1 MQSSG
6 YTQGI
11 HNGNFWLSMNLR
23 QLEVFEAVMR
33 AGSIGQAARA
43 LDVSQPAIS
52 KSLRLAEEAAG
63 FVLFRRVRGRVFP
76 SPEAETLLPMVQ
88 RVRGDLDG
96 IASHIRQLR
105 EGHAGSVTVAAP
117 GSVAHAFIT
126 PALVQFARERP
137 NIRVEVMILPT
148 EMIADRV
155 AESRADFGVVH
166 QPIDN
171 PYLDGEVICEAE
183 GVCVMLKSHA
193 LAQRRSVSARDLVRE
208 RLISYREDTSIG
220 ALVRK
225 ALRAEGER
233 RDVDI
238 VINQSQQA
246 LDLVAA
252 GAGLAVMDPFLLIA
266 AGRPTLVGVPV
277 RPAFPHRLRL
287 IRARERPRSRAA
299 AQFEKQIRAVVL
311 ARIGASPLA
320 GLVKRVPAGDAKL
333 GGQATADARK
343 HNRA

>member
-1 MQSSG
+1 
-6 YTQGI
+6 
-11 HNGNFWLSMNLR
+11 MNLR

-33 AGSIGQAARA
+33 TGSIGQAARA

-76 SPEAETLLPMVQ
+76 SPEAETLLPQVE
-88 RVRGDLDG
+88 RVRADLDT
-96 IASHIRQLR
+96 IALLIRQLR
-105 EGHAGSVTVAAP
+105 DGHAGSVIVAAP

-126 PALVQFARERP
+126 PAVAAFTRERP
-137 NIRVEVMILPT
+137 QIRVEVMILPT
-148 EMIADRV
+148 AMIADRV

-166 QPIDN
+166 QPTDN

-183 GVCVMLKSHA
+183 GICVMPKKHP
-193 LAQRRSVSARDLVRE
+193 LARRKTVSARDLRRE
-208 RLISYREDTSIG
+208 RLISYRDDTSIG

-225 ALRAEGER
+225 SLRAAGER
-233 RDVDI
+233 HDVDI

-246 LDLVAA
+246 LDLVEA

-266 AGRPTLVGVPV
+266 TDRPALVGVPF
-277 RPAFPHRLRL
+277 RPAFQNRLRI

-299 AQFEKQIRAVVL
+299 AQLERHIRAMVL
-311 ARIGASPLA
+311 ARIGASALV
-320 GLVKRVPAGDAKL
+320 GLVKRVPAGGVKIFREGIASAAGL
-333 GGQATADARK
+333 GEKR
-343 HNRA
+343 

>member
-1 MQSSG
+1 
-6 YTQGI
+6 
-11 HNGNFWLSMNLR
+11 MNLR

-76 SPEAETLLPMVQ
+76 SPEAETLLPLVE
-88 RVRGDLDG
+88 RVRGDLDS

-126 PALVQFARERP
+126 PAVAQFTREWP
-137 NIRVEVMILPT
+137 NIRVEVIILPT
-148 EMIADRV
+148 AMIADRV

-166 QPIDN
+166 QPTDN
-171 PYLDGEVICEAE
+171 PHLDGEVICEAE
-183 GVCVMLKSHA
+183 GICVMPKRHA
-193 LAQRRSVSARDLVRE
+193 LAQRRSVSARDLLRE
-208 RLISYREDTSIG
+208 RLICYREDTSIG
-220 ALVRK
+220 ALVRQ
-225 ALRAEGER
+225 ALRAAGGR

-246 LDLVAA
+246 LDLVEA

-266 AGRPTLVGVPV
+266 AGRPTLVGVPF
-277 RPAFPHRLRL
+277 RPAFQNRLRI

-299 AQFEKQIRAVVL
+299 AQFEKHIRAMVL
-311 ARIGASPLA
+311 SRIGASPLA
-320 GLVKRVPAGDAKL
+320 GLVKRVPA
-333 GGQATADARK
+333 ADARLPGK
-343 HNRA
+343 RLAAPGRREPA

>member
-1 MQSSG
+1 
-6 YTQGI
+6 
-11 HNGNFWLSMNLR
+11 MNLR

-33 AGSIGQAARA
+33 TGSIAQAARA

-76 SPEAETLLPMVQ
+76 SPEAETLLPQVE
-88 RVRGDLDG
+88 RVRGDLDT
-96 IASHIRQLR
+96 IALLIRQLR
-105 EGHAGSVTVAAP
+105 DGHAGSVIVAAP

-126 PALVQFARERP
+126 PAVAAFTRERP
-137 NIRVEVMILPT
+137 QIRVEVMILPT
-148 EMIADRV
+148 AMIADRV

-166 QPIDN
+166 QPTDN

-183 GVCVMLKSHA
+183 GICVMPKKHA
-193 LAQRRSVSARDLVRE
+193 LAQRKTVSARDLQRE
-208 RLISYREDTSIG
+208 RLISYREDTAIG

-225 ALRAEGER
+225 ALRAAGER
-233 RDVDI
+233 HDVDI

-246 LDLVAA
+246 LDLVEA

-266 AGRPTLVGVPV
+266 THRPALVGVPF
-277 RPAFPHRLRL
+277 RPAFQNRLRI

-299 AQFEKQIRAVVL
+299 AQLERHIRAMVL
-311 ARIGASPLA
+311 ARIGASALV
-320 GLVKRVPAGDAKL
+320 GLVRRVPAGDAKSFRE
-333 GGQATADARK
+333 GIAGD
-343 HNRA
+343 